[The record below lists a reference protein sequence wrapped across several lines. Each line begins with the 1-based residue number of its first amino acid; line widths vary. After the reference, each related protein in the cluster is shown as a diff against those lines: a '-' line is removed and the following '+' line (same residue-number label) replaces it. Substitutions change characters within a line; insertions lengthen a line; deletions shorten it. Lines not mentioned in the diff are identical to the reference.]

1 MAPRLP
7 IPARPALGAGAL
19 LGREA
24 ARGLARRLGGLGARL
39 LFGRH
44 MLDEGADGPGQRLLV
59 AVDGIVVG
67 GMLPVPFALGQVI
80 ALAVHAVDE
89 LTQYAGVDPALAVRL
104 GPDNLLAVPPRR
116 RYTAWF

>member
-19 LGREA
+19 LGGEA

-67 GMLPVPFALGQVI
+67 GPPPVGDTLGEVV
-80 ALAVHAVDE
+80 ALAIYAVDE
-89 LTQYAGVDPALAVRL
+89 LAQHAGVDPALAVRL
-104 GPDNLLAVPPRR
+104 AQ
-116 RYTAWF
+116 